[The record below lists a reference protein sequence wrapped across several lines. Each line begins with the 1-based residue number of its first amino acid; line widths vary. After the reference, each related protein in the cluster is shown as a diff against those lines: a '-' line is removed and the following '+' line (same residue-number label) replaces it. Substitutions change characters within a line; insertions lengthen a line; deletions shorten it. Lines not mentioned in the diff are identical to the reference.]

1 MKYIYIYLR
10 FGRRFLPKVSCF
22 PLFLNNNL
30 MRGIL
35 CETNDLLIRVVNIEI
50 RYSSYKGNM
59 EECFLEEGLALRST

>member
-1 MKYIYIYLR
+1 
-10 FGRRFLPKVSCF
+10 
-22 PLFLNNNL
+22 

>member
-1 MKYIYIYLR
+1 
-10 FGRRFLPKVSCF
+10 
-22 PLFLNNNL
+22 

-50 RYSSYKGNM
+50 RYSSYKEGNM